1 MNFGLLNSFYNFRIT
16 PNYFLAIALE
26 WIVYWFCMICVV
38 IYIRPG
44 GRRPSPKPFFHFY
57 GQASRPIST
66 GQLNALLHL
75 HTQPIN
81 VVVYNGP
88 LGVITPRDT

>member
-1 MNFGLLNSFYNFRIT
+1 MGEYKIRPYELFLGNCFG
-16 PNYFLAIALE
+16 
-26 WIVYWFCMICVV
+26 WIVCWCLNCV
-38 IYIRPG
+38 IYIDPG
-44 GRRPSPKPFFHFY
+44 SVATPQAVFHFY

-88 LGVITPRDT
+88 LGVVTPRDT